1 MLPFHAMAAYDCN
14 VAVGAVLVCAKGNVN
29 VLHSGLASTPCHA
42 LLLASRLSGSM
53 VRVFGSNAGCLV
65 KFIYSA

>member
-29 VLHSGLASTPCHA
+29 VLHSGRGEYAVPCA
-42 LLLASRLSGSM
+42 AAGVQAQRLDGAH
-53 VRVFGSNAGCLV
+53 VRQ
-65 KFIYSA
+65 